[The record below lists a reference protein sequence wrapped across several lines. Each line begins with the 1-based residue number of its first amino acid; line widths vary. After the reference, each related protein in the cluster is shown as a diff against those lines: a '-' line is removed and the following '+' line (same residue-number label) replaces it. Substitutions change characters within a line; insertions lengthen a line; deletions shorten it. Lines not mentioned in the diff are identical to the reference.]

1 MNCEMAQRT
10 IALSALT
17 PGFSREDADYSHPGS
32 TGAAGRASQ
41 PGPASPSGPL
51 DQPGSVPTTPRAEQ
65 GSWIDSPPRQWS
77 QVEPLADR
85 ESLGLAFGEP
95 EGPELEVS
103 EEDRQA
109 LEEHL
114 AGCRHCQAEMAATA
128 AFYRALLQAGEP
140 EPTPSLLARARLR
153 LDATLDSHAH
163 QSAVAHLLQQL
174 SFSAGRLRASPGL
187 ASALLLLG
195 LAVGGYGGYRAGQH
209 AHNVDQGL
217 MIDAASEPKPT
228 IADVISIKRAPDS
241 ESVEVQYDRLVP
253 DAFSGSLDNPSIRR
267 LLVFA
272 TENGA
277 DPTVS
282 TNSLDLLAN
291 ECRHG
296 HACTGGPVRNALLR
310 ALRSDRRPQ
319 VRLEALEGLEPY
331 IGEDMQVRDAV
342 VRAMLSDASV
352 TVRIEAIHV
361 LTPVEVDSSV
371 RQALHSVASHDGD
384 PSIRTASL
392 EVLRAMP
399 QLQ

>member
-1 MNCEMAQRT
+1 MVFAGSERT
-10 IALSALT
+10 EL
-17 PGFSREDADYSHPGS
+17 E
-32 TGAAGRASQ
+32 AG
-41 PGPASPSGPL
+41 
-51 DQPGSVPTTPRAEQ
+51 
-65 GSWIDSPPRQWS
+65 
-77 QVEPLADR
+77 
-85 ESLGLAFGEP
+85 GLEETELEEA
-95 EGPELEVS
+95 ELEVTELEVT

-114 AGCRHCQAEMAATA
+114 AVCRHCQAEMTATA

-140 EPTPSLLARARLR
+140 EPAPSLLARARLR
-153 LDATLDSHAH
+153 LDATLDTHAH
-163 QSAVAHLLQQL
+163 QSAVAHLLHQL

-217 MIDAASEPKPT
+217 MLDAASAPKAA
-228 IADVISIKRAPDS
+228 IADVISIKREPDS
-241 ESVEVQYDRLVP
+241 EYVEVQYNRLVP
-253 DAFSGSLDNPSIRR
+253 DAFSGSLDDPSIRR
-267 LLVFA
+267 LLVLA
-272 TENGA
+272 TEHGA
-277 DPTVS
+277 DPAVS

-296 HACTGGPVRNALLR
+296 HACTGGPIRNALLR
-310 ALRSDRRPQ
+310 ALRSDRRPE
-319 VRLEALEGLEPY
+319 VRQEALDGLEPY

-342 VRAMLSDASV
+342 VRAMLSDASA
-352 TVRIEAIHV
+352 TVRIEAIHL

-371 RQALHSVASHDGD
+371 RQALHSVASYDGD